1 VSQKSSKKMGEI
13 RDIVTNY
20 YTGEKWFL
28 VDRKGDGQFT
38 YVPESDYKKL
48 KEEELVSIDPIS

>member
-1 VSQKSSKKMGEI
+1 MGQKSTKKMGEI

-28 VDRKGDGQFT
+28 VDRKGDGNFT
-38 YVPESDYKKL
+38 YITEADYKKL
-48 KEEELVSIDPIS
+48 KEEELIQH

>member
-1 VSQKSSKKMGEI
+1 MGEI

-28 VDRKGDGQFT
+28 VDRKGDGQFI

-48 KEEELVSIDPIS
+48 KEEELVVVDPLR

>member
-1 VSQKSSKKMGEI
+1 MSQKSTKKMGEI

-48 KEEELVSIDPIS
+48 KEEELVVVDPVS